1 MCVDACTF
9 GALTYEEREEAVPV
23 ASVEESKE
31 KRGEMEIG
39 LKSLVKKHWLK
50 KVVETLTRVAKD

>member
-9 GALTYEEREEAVPV
+9 GALTYEEREEV
-23 ASVEESKE
+23 VEAEPQ

-39 LKSLVKKHWLK
+39 LKSLIKKYGLK
-50 KVVETLTRVAKD
+50 RVMDTITRVSKE